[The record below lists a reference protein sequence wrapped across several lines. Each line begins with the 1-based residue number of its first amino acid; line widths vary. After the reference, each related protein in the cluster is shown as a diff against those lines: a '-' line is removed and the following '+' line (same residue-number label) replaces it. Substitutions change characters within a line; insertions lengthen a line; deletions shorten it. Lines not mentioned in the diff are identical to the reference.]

1 MTISPERLQELV
13 SLARENGFTEEEIEA
28 CISKPK
34 KVVNKKGDFYE
45 SVKDHLL
52 QNNSITKKDMLKLG
66 PSLKSHSNPSVE
78 YKRAIKY
85 AEKELG
91 TEIKGSAR
99 TGWSLGS
106 ALTEAINTAIKETP
120 RGSKIKLKDLTEQNP
135 FLNQTDIISEFKNRG
150 WSLVAG
156 QSFLEDG
163 V

>member
-13 SLARENGFTEEEIEA
+13 SLARKSGFSEEEIEA

-34 KVVNKKGDFYE
+34 KVVNKKKEFYE
-45 SVKDHLL
+45 SVKSHLL
-52 QNNSITKKDMLKLG
+52 TNNSITKEDMLKLD
-66 PSLKSHSNPSVE
+66 PSLKLHSNPSVE
-78 YKRAIKY
+78 YKRAIKH
-85 AEKELG
+85 AEKELQ

-99 TGWSLGS
+99 TGWSLDS
-106 ALTEAINTAIKETP
+106 ALEDAVSSAIEEAP
-120 RGSKIKLKDLTEQNP
+120 RGSRIKLKDLTEQNP
-135 FLNQTDIISEFKNRG
+135 FLNQTDIVSEFKKRG